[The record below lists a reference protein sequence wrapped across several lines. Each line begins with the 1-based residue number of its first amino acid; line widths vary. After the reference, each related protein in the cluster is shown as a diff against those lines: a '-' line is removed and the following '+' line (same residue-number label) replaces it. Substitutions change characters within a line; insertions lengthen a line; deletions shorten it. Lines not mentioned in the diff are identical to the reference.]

1 MLSLISWFRVWPT
14 FFRTKV
20 KVLEIGSTVMGP
32 SVLCCVE
39 LAPQEASDRVCV
51 NVFVY
56 FLKFLTVQG
65 LHKSVRLVFR
75 VVQKSWKM

>member
-1 MLSLISWFRVWPT
+1 MLSLISWFRGWPT
-14 FFRTKV
+14 FFRRKI
-20 KVLEIGSTVMGP
+20 KVLEIGSTVMEP

-39 LAPQEASDRVCV
+39 LAPQEASDRV